1 MHGMLFRF
9 HRGFFYGGKGNL
21 VKQVRT
27 QRPTDNIQCI
37 FKKRLK
43 FDIDKMGK
51 KNH

>member
-9 HRGFFYGGKGNL
+9 HRVFFYGGKGNL